1 MSKTIFGTST
11 RLTEEIDEKLR
22 TFGAAHSVTITEV
35 ILTTFSHYLNADWG
49 LTVTGRL
56 TDFERR
62 LAALAN
68 QTTNPIT

>member
-1 MSKTIFGTST
+1 
-11 RLTEEIDEKLR
+11 
-22 TFGAAHSVTITEV
+22 VTITEV